1 MFCSDVAIFLEVIV
15 ELSVP
20 EYPQLACRI
29 RKQDKDPGRVGDPT
43 LSKYEV
49 SPSLANVREFV
60 PIPSSDTK
68 ATLRGLVFVYKSRSI
83 KTKYVKKRTMV
94 EDVDRCSMW
103 TVAGGPLTC

>member
-1 MFCSDVAIFLEVIV
+1 MCHNIRNWRAAYANKTKTQVRLVT
-15 ELSVP
+15 
-20 EYPQLACRI
+20 QL
-29 RKQDKDPGRVGDPT
+29 